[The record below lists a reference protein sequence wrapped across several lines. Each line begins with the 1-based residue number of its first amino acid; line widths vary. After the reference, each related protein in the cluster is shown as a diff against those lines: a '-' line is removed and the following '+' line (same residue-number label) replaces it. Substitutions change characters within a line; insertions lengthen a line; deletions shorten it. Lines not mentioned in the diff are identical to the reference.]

1 SKPNSEEVPQR
12 RPVLERLLLSQTA
25 QTPYLYLNEETV
37 VVDTKLF
44 ESRKEETVII
54 PNQVES

>member
-1 SKPNSEEVPQR
+1 SKPNSEEVPRR
-12 RPVLERLLLSQTA
+12 RPVLERLLSSQTA
-25 QTPYLYLNEETV
+25 QTPYLYLNEDTV